1 MTRLSSKCDY
11 RATLDIVNRPGTWR
25 VFLLI
30 AITVAVYRW
39 LGVGASLIAILG
51 FMLSDLFIPP
61 LRHRKFPDQDKQ
73 VVDNELGILGN
84 PYREDVPDF

>member
-1 MTRLSSKCDY
+1 M
-11 RATLDIVNRPGTWR
+11 
-25 VFLLI
+25 FLLI

-51 FMLSDLFIPP
+51 FILCELFILP

-73 VVDNELGILGN
+73 AVDNELGILGN
-84 PYREDVPDF
+84 AYREDEPDF

>member
-1 MTRLSSKCDY
+1 
-11 RATLDIVNRPGTWR
+11 

-39 LGVGASLIAILG
+39 LGVGASLIVILG
-51 FMLSDLFIPP
+51 FMLCDLFIPP
-61 LRHRKFPDQDKQ
+61 LRHRKFPDQDKP

-84 PYREDVPDF
+84 PYREDEPDF

>member
-1 MTRLSSKCDY
+1 MVD
-11 RATLDIVNRPGTWR
+11 RPGTWR

-51 FMLSDLFIPP
+51 FMLCELFIPL

-84 PYREDVPDF
+84 AYREDEPDLSPL

>member
-1 MTRLSSKCDY
+1 MVD
-11 RATLDIVNRPGTWR
+11 RPGTWR

-51 FMLSDLFIPP
+51 FMLCELFIPP

-84 PYREDVPDF
+84 AYREDERDLSPL